1 VTKVHPENGP
11 QAPTTLLITGGAGF
25 IGSNLARRALEDPRI
40 ARVVVLDDFS
50 TGSRENLA
58 GLDVDLVEGSVTD
71 PAALAK
77 AVDGV
82 DAVVHLAALASV
94 PASIEDPLGCHEAN
108 ATGTLLLLEAC
119 RAAGIRQV
127 VGASSSAVYGSNPA
141 PLKAEREWVR
151 PLSPYAVS
159 KLATEQYLLSYQDCY
174 GFSTV
179 AFRFFNVYGPGQPAD
194 HVYAAV
200 IPLFTDALLNGR
212 PLVVFGDGKQTRDFI
227 FVGTVCEILL
237 DASLRRLSHPEPVN
251 VALNTETTL
260 LELIEHLQSVSGRTA
275 EVEFRAPRAGDVRH
289 SRADD
294 SRLRALFPDLSPV
307 SLLDGL
313 GATVEWARGR
323 LGQA

>member
-1 VTKVHPENGP
+1 MVMRKSLSGIMWRRPGSLPSPPPQVHQAHPRRGWSTSPSGGRRRPATSTVTKVHPENGP

-119 RAAGIRQV
+119 RAAGIGQL
-127 VGASSSAVYGSNPA
+127 VGASSS
-141 PLKAEREWVR
+141 
-151 PLSPYAVS
+151 
-159 KLATEQYLLSYQDCY
+159 
-174 GFSTV
+174 
-179 AFRFFNVYGPGQPAD
+179 
-194 HVYAAV
+194 
-200 IPLFTDALLNGR
+200 
-212 PLVVFGDGKQTRDFI
+212 
-227 FVGTVCEILL
+227 
-237 DASLRRLSHPEPVN
+237 
-251 VALNTETTL
+251 
-260 LELIEHLQSVSGRTA
+260 
-275 EVEFRAPRAGDVRH
+275 
-289 SRADD
+289 
-294 SRLRALFPDLSPV
+294 
-307 SLLDGL
+307 
-313 GATVEWARGR
+313 
-323 LGQA
+323 